1 MAFKIRFSGPLLG
14 LLLCGGLMGTPRPA
28 QAQTVYYTPR
38 ALLSAFFPTS
48 QAVSYRK
55 FDLTP
60 EARERLGR
68 RLGAPLR
75 KATFTV
81 YVAKTGETVDGY
93 AVIDD
98 EMGQHQ
104 PITFGVKFTPTG
116 AVSRQEILVYRERY
130 GDEVR
135 DDRFRKQFLGKTVA
149 DPLRPGEDVVAVS
162 GATISSRAM
171 AIGVRRAL
179 LLLDELVLQP
189 QRVRSAAAVTPPSP

>member
-1 MAFKIRFSGPLLG
+1 MAFKIRAFGPLLG
-14 LLLCGGLMGTPRPA
+14 LLLCSGLMAGPRAA

-38 ALLSAFFPTS
+38 ALLLEFFPKS
-48 QAVSYRK
+48 EAVSYRK

-81 YVAKTGETVDGY
+81 YVARTGEAVDGY

-104 PITFGVKFTPTG
+104 PITFGVRFTPAG

-135 DDRFRKQFLGKTVA
+135 DERFRKQFLGKTAA

-171 AIGVRRAL
+171 ALGVRRAL
-179 LLLDELVLQP
+179 LLLHELVLRP
-189 QRVRSAAAVTPPSP
+189 QRLTTPSP